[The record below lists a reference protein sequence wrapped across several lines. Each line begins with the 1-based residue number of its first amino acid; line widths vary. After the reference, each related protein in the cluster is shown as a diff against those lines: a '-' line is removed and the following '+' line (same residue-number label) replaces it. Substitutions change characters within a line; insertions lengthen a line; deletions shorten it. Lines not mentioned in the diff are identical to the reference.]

1 MPVEISFFLS
11 LFLYFFIYLY
21 LYTYL
26 SCHLELR
33 EGFLLLDASLQVHQR
48 GLILYTLNELNLFFG
63 QRAVF
68 TLFTQTFS
76 LRGEFSLGILMLLE
90 LFVEGLGG
98 RGVGR
103 GVAGGRQGAQF
114 GLGDEFILGAEDFL
128 DGVLVEHGHA
138 GLALGFFCGFRGED
152 GGGVATEEFLRG
164 ESKRGEEER
173 RGSGAG
179 GRSWERGAQRRPT
192 GGGSQEHTSRSYTS
206 SLRSIRIIS
215 IVGWVSFDKR
225 ARGGYE

>member
-1 MPVEISFFLS
+1 M
-11 LFLYFFIYLY
+11 
-21 LYTYL
+21 
-26 SCHLELR
+26 
-33 EGFLLLDASLQVHQR
+33 
-48 GLILYTLNELNLFFG
+48 
-63 QRAVF
+63 VF

-90 LFVEGLGG
+90 LLVEGLGG

-103 GVAGGRQGAQF
+103 GVAGGRQGAQL

-192 GGGSQEHTSRSYTS
+192 GWGSQEHTSRSYTS
-206 SLRSIRIIS
+206 SLRSMRIIS